1 MSDIGIDETLS
12 TSGSP
17 LLPAPSPAPSPLTE
31 RDWDKLLALM
41 ADGLVVP
48 VIGPEL
54 LCVPWEAQPAARL
67 YDLWGRALAQQ
78 RDLAVKQGQEDTPL
92 LYRVA
97 NQLSMY
103 SKMQPGDLEYDM
115 DRVIRG
121 QRWPLPESL
130 RQLAAIRDFPV
141 IVTTTIDH
149 LMEAAITEG
158 RGPLEAP
165 LQVVFTRSG
174 NAVSNDLPKD
184 FVPRGRPTVFHL
196 FGATCYDPGKFA
208 VTEDM
213 LIEFSWALIDQEY
226 APKRLYDFL
235 RGKTILLLGCDFPDW
250 LERFFIHAL
259 TRRADAQ
266 VAVWYV
272 SGCHLS
278 GLHDYLERRNA
289 HLLPPQ
295 SPVDFVAELHRRWQA
310 RQSADTSST
319 AGPGPETTRDESKHG
334 AVFISYAREDRAAA
348 AAIKA
353 QLEAA
358 HVDTW
363 MDESGLEPGAEFQDV
378 IRDNIRKA
386 SFFLAIISRALDL
399 ESSDR
404 PGRFVLKE
412 WKWAE
417 DENLERPKDHS
428 FLQPVVVDDT
438 PPGAEFIDRPFRN
451 DLHWTGLRDG
461 KVPQELIDRL
471 NRGIRRFRSNPPGA
485 RR

>member
-1 MSDIGIDETLS
+1 MSDIGINEALS
-12 TSGSP
+12 TPASP
-17 LLPAPSPAPSPLTE
+17 LSQTSPLTE

-54 LCVPWEAQPAARL
+54 LCVPWGEQPAARL

-78 RDLAVKQGQEDTPL
+78 RDLAVKQGSEETPL

-97 NQLSMY
+97 NQLSVY
-103 SKMQPGDLEYDM
+103 SKMQSGDLEYEM

-259 TRRADAQ
+259 TRRADAP
-266 VAVWYV
+266 AVWYV

-295 SPVDFVAELHRRWQA
+295 SPVDFVAELHRRWQG
-310 RQSADTSST
+310 RQSSDTRPA
-319 AGPGPETTRDESKHG
+319 AGPGPGTTRGESKLG
-334 AVFISYAREDRAAA
+334 AVFISYAQEDRAAA

-363 MDESGLEPGAEFQDV
+363 MDDSGLEPGAEFQPV
-378 IRDNIRKA
+378 IRDNIHKA

-417 DENLERPKDHS
+417 DENRERPKDHN

-438 PPGAEFIDRPFRN
+438 PPGADFIDRPFR
-451 DLHWTGLRDG
+451 DELHWTGLRDG
-461 KVPQELIDRL
+461 RLPQKLIDRF

>member
-1 MSDIGIDETLS
+1 MSDIGTDDALS
-12 TSGSP
+12 NSGSP
-17 LLPAPSPAPSPLTE
+17 LSPTPSPPTE

-54 LCVPWEAQPAARL
+54 LCVAWEGQPAARL

-78 RDLAVKQGQEDTPL
+78 RDIAMKQNSEETPL
-92 LYRVA
+92 LYRIA
-97 NQLSMY
+97 NQLSVH

-121 QRWPLPESL
+121 QHWPLPAAL
-130 RQLAAIRDFPV
+130 RQLAEIRDFPL

-149 LMEAAITEG
+149 LMKTAIVEG

-165 LQVVFTRSG
+165 MQIVFTRSG
-174 NAVSNDLPKD
+174 NAISNDLPKD
-184 FVPRGRPTVFHL
+184 FVPGERPTVFHL

-208 VTEDM
+208 ATEDM

-259 TRRADAQ
+259 TRKSDAQ
-266 VAVWYV
+266 IAVWYV

-310 RQSADTSST
+310 RQA
-319 AGPGPETTRDESKHG
+319 PECRPAANLRPEPIPVESKHG

-348 AAIKA
+348 AAIRS

-358 HVDTW
+358 NIDTW
-363 MDESGLEPGAEFQDV
+363 MDESGLEPGAEFQYV

-399 ESSDR
+399 DRSDR
-404 PGRFVLKE
+404 LGRFVLKE

-417 DENLERPKDHS
+417 DVNLERPKDHN

-438 PPGAEFIDRPFRN
+438 PPGADFIDRPFRD
-451 DLHWTGLRDG
+451 DLHWTALREG
-461 KVPQELIDRL
+461 QLPRELIERL
-471 NRGIRRFRSNPPGA
+471 TRGIRRFRSLPAAVIN
-485 RR
+485 R